1 MPDPLLTTLPSQ
13 GVMRALLFIK
23 RKVIFWNLEL
33 LSWWASHHCKYSNTK
48 LSDPEG
54 RGGREGGMEG
64 LWFSSRSKARI
75 LGIYILTVFT
85 WKYVNSMTP
94 NLVPD
99 CNLTMPCSFPPTA
112 LAQCFQ
118 KYFATNQD
126 IHIHKEIK
134 TKPLLSNSYMQLTHN
149 FPF

>member
-1 MPDPLLTTLPSQ
+1 
-13 GVMRALLFIK
+13 
-23 RKVIFWNLEL
+23 
-33 LSWWASHHCKYSNTK
+33 
-48 LSDPEG
+48 
-54 RGGREGGMEG
+54 
-64 LWFSSRSKARI
+64 
-75 LGIYILTVFT
+75 
-85 WKYVNSMTP
+85 MTP